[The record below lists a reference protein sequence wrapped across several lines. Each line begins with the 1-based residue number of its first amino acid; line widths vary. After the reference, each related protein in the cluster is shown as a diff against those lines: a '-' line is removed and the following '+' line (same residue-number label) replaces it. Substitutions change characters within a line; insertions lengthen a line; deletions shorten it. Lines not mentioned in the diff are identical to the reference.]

1 MFSKS
6 RSLTAIGLLAL
17 LTFGITPSC
26 KAQGVVPESL
36 IFQNQTNTPVVLQA
50 ACIIQGMLTRDRPH
64 LLNQGDTSPEI
75 RLPGNKIITIYDP
88 RTPNRILFQ
97 GAIPAS
103 PVNQRYRIIPDLPVP
118 RVKIELR
125 P

>member
-6 RSLTAIGLLAL
+6 RSLTAVLLLAL
-17 LTFGITPSC
+17 LALGIASPC
-26 KAQGVVPESL
+26 RAQPAVPESL
-36 IFQNQTNTPVVLQA
+36 VFQNQTNMPVVIQA

-64 LLNQGDTSPEI
+64 LLKPGDVSPEI
-75 RLPGNKIITIYDP
+75 RLPGNKMITVYDP

-97 GAIPAS
+97 RAIPAS
-103 PVNQRYRIIPDLPVP
+103 TVNQRYRIIPDLPPP
-118 RVKIELR
+118 RVTIELR